1 VADPDQAR
9 GQVDSQMAQ
18 TDISNGCHPL
28 VLAPRGSGSG
38 IGDTEGP
45 KEARAKP
52 VCKSSTMKHDHVS
65 VFVPDAAE
73 QAAMR
78 SSRPPSHGSVR
89 AYDWIAHHRANRPLK
104 EAVRETETGRSF
116 TYQQLDR
123 RIDAMAAYLRSVG
136 VKRGDRVAVLAHN
149 GVEFFDVQFAC
160 ARTGAIAVLL
170 NWRLTVHELEY
181 ILNDSSPSVLVHD
194 VSFTDTALQ
203 LKKLCAITTLL
214 CIDMANADNPYEAAV
229 NAFDGHTVEAEELTH
244 DDVITI
250 MYTSGTT
257 GHPKGAMITHGM
269 NFWNCVNLGIPGGIG
284 LDTVHLSV
292 LPLFHT
298 GGLNCYSNPVLHAG
312 GTVVI
317 AKAFDPGQTLALLG
331 DPSQGITH
339 FFAVPAP
346 YQFMMQHPNF
356 ESTDLS
362 RLRIAGV
369 GGAPCALSIME
380 AWAGRGVLM
389 VQGFG
394 MTETS
399 PACIFLDPGDAMRKI
414 GSTGKALLHT
424 EMRIVN
430 EDGDDCQPNEI
441 GELWVAGPNI
451 TPGYW
456 NRPDATAAAFE
467 GRWLKTGDAA
477 RTDEEGFV
485 YIVDR
490 WKDMYI
496 SGGENVYPA
505 EVENVLYQLPQVA
518 EAAIIGIPNEKWGE
532 VGLAVIALKPGTSLD
547 RATVVEHC
555 VTRLAKFKVPADLAI
570 VDVLPR
576 NATGKVLKR
585 ELRTQFLGAD
595 APKIS

>member
-1 VADPDQAR
+1 MNENTGTAFVA
-9 GQVDSQMAQ
+9 
-18 TDISNGCHPL
+18 
-28 VLAPRGSGSG
+28 
-38 IGDTEGP
+38 
-45 KEARAKP
+45 
-52 VCKSSTMKHDHVS
+52 
-65 VFVPDAAE
+65 DAAE
-73 QAAMR
+73 RAAMR
-78 SSRPPSHGSVR
+78 SSRPAGSGTVR
-89 AYDWIAHHRANRPLK
+89 AYDWIGHHAAHRPSK
-104 EAVRETETGRSF
+104 EAIRDLSTGRSF
-116 TYQQLDR
+116 TYSQLDR
-123 RIDAMAAYLRSVG
+123 RADAMAAYLRSLG
-136 VKRGDRVAVLAHN
+136 IGRGDRVAVLAHN

-160 ARTGAIAVLL
+160 ARTGSIAVML
-170 NWRLTVHELEY
+170 NWRLTVPELEY
-181 ILNDSSPSVLVHD
+181 ILNDSSPSLLIHD
-194 VSFTDTALQ
+194 STFTDAANELQ
-203 LKKLCAITTLL
+203 RRCNVTSLL
-214 CIDMANADNPYEAAV
+214 GIDSSSFANPYEAAL
-229 NAFDGHTVEAEELTH
+229 APHDGQNGGREELTH

-269 NFWNCVNLGIPGGIG
+269 NFWNCINLGVPAGIG
-284 LDTVHLSV
+284 IDTVHLSV

-317 AKAFDPGQTLALLG
+317 LKAFDPGEALRILG
-331 DPSQGITH
+331 DPQHGITH

-346 YQFMMQHPNF
+346 YQFMMQHLDF
-356 ESTDLS
+356 ATTDLS
-362 RLRIAGV
+362 RLRVAGV
-369 GGAPCALSIME
+369 GGAPCALTIME

-399 PACIFLDPGDAMRKI
+399 PACIFLDSSEALRKV
-414 GSTGKALLHT
+414 GSTGKVLLHT

-430 EDGDDCQPNEI
+430 DEGGECGPDEI

-477 RTDEEGFV
+477 RTDDEGFV

-505 EVENVLYQLPQVA
+505 EIENVLYQLPQVA
-518 EAAIIGIPNEKWGE
+518 EAAIIGVPSEKWGE
-532 VGLAVIALKPGTSLD
+532 VGLAVLALKPGATID
-547 RATVVEHC
+547 RATVVDHC
-555 VTRLAKFKVPADLAI
+555 IRQLAKFKVPNDIAI
-570 VDVLPR
+570 VDALPR

-585 ELRTQFLGAD
+585 ELRIQFLGAD

>member
-1 VADPDQAR
+1 MDTTAPQAFAPDP
-9 GQVDSQMAQ
+9 
-18 TDISNGCHPL
+18 
-28 VLAPRGSGSG
+28 
-38 IGDTEGP
+38 
-45 KEARAKP
+45 
-52 VCKSSTMKHDHVS
+52 
-65 VFVPDAAE
+65 AE
-73 QAAMR
+73 RAAMR
-78 SSRPPSHGSVR
+78 SSRPAGHGTVR
-89 AYDWIAHHRANRPLK
+89 AYDWIAHHAANRPGK
-104 EAVRETETGRSF
+104 EAVRDLGTGRSF
-116 TYQQLDR
+116 TYAQLDR
-123 RIDAMAAYLRSVG
+123 RIDAMTAYFRSLG
-136 VKRGDRVAVLAHN
+136 IGRGDRVAVLAHN

-160 ARTGAIAVLL
+160 ARTGSIAVLL
-170 NWRLTVHELEY
+170 NWRLTVTELEY
-181 ILNDSSPSVLVHD
+181 ILNDSSPMLLVHD
-194 VSFTDTALQ
+194 STFGEAAGELQ
-203 LKKLCAITTLL
+203 RRCNVTTLL
-214 CIDMANADNPYEAAV
+214 SIDSSGSANPYESV
-229 NAFDGHTVEAEELTH
+229 VDQFMGQENSCEELTH

-269 NFWNCVNLGIPGGIG
+269 NFWNCINLGIPGGIG

-298 GGLNCYSNPVLHAG
+298 GGLNCYCNPVLHAG

-317 AKAFDPGQTLALLG
+317 LKAFDPGEALRVIG
-331 DPSQGITH
+331 DPKQGVTH

-346 YQFMMQHPNF
+346 YQFMMQHPDF
-356 ESTDLS
+356 ADTDLS
-362 RLRIAGV
+362 RLRVAGV
-369 GGAPCALSIME
+369 GGAPCALTIME
-380 AWAGRGVLM
+380 TWAGRGVNM

-399 PACIFLDPGDAMRKI
+399 PACIFLDPGDSLRKI
-414 GSTGKALLHT
+414 GSTGKVLLHT

-430 EDGDDCQPNEI
+430 DEGGDCGPNEI

-477 RTDEEGFV
+477 RTDDEGFV

-505 EVENVLYQLPQVA
+505 EIENVLYQLPQVA
-518 EAAIIGIPNEKWGE
+518 EAAIIGVPSDKWGE
-532 VGLAVIALKPGTSLD
+532 VGLAVIALKPGTTID

-555 VTRLAKFKVPADLAI
+555 VPRLAKFKVPSDIAI
-570 VDVLPR
+570 VEALPR

>member
-1 VADPDQAR
+1 MTSDPAL
-9 GQVDSQMAQ
+9 
-18 TDISNGCHPL
+18 P
-28 VLAPRGSGSG
+28 
-38 IGDTEGP
+38 
-45 KEARAKP
+45 
-52 VCKSSTMKHDHVS
+52 
-65 VFVPDAAE
+65 
-73 QAAMR
+73 MR
-78 SSRPPSHGSVR
+78 RPSEPVR
-89 AYDWIAHHRANRPLK
+89 AYDWIGHHALHRSTK
-104 EAVRETETGRSF
+104 QAVRDLGTKRNF
-116 TYQQLDR
+116 TYGELDA
-123 RIDAMAAYLRSVG
+123 RIDAMSAYLRSLG
-136 VKRGDRVAVLAHN
+136 IGRGDRVALLAQN
-149 GVEFFDVQFAC
+149 GVEYFDVQFAC

-170 NWRLTVHELEY
+170 NWRLTVTELDY
-181 ILNDSSPSVLVHD
+181 ILNDSTPKLLIHDAAFAEAAAELRGRANIASLLSINSSVD
-194 VSFTDTALQ
+194 A
-203 LKKLCAITTLL
+203 
-214 CIDMANADNPYEAAV
+214 ADNPYEVSIAAHGGV
-229 NAFDGHTVEAEELTH
+229 AVEREVLTH
-244 DDVITI
+244 DDVVSI

-284 LDTVHLSV
+284 LDTVHLNV

-298 GGLNCYSNPVLHAG
+298 GGLNCYCNPVLHAG

-317 AKAFDPGQTLALLG
+317 MKTFDPGEALRVLG
-331 DPSQGITH
+331 DSSEGVTH

-356 ESTDLS
+356 EQTDLS
-362 RLRIAGV
+362 RLRSAGV
-369 GGAPCALSIME
+369 GGAPCALSILE
-380 AWAGRGVLM
+380 SWAGRGVNL

-399 PACIFLDPGDAMRKI
+399 PACIFLDPADAIRKI
-414 GSTGKALLHT
+414 GSTGKVLLHT

-430 EDGDDCQPNEI
+430 DDGADCGPNEI

-456 NRPDATAAAFE
+456 NRPDATASSFE

-477 RTDEEGFV
+477 RTDDEGFV

-505 EVENVLYQLPQVA
+505 EIENVLYELPQVA
-518 EAAIIGIPNEKWGE
+518 EAAIIGVPSEKWGE
-532 VGLAVIALKPGTSLD
+532 VGLAVLALKPGTTID
-547 RATVVEHC
+547 RATVVAHC
-555 VTRLAKFKVPADLAI
+555 VSRLAKFKVPNDIAI
-570 VDVLPR
+570 VEVLPR

-585 ELRTQFLGAD
+585 ELRLTFVGAD

>member
-1 VADPDQAR
+1 MSSKSFESDPTQL
-9 GQVDSQMAQ
+9 QSM
-18 TDISNGCHPL
+18 T
-28 VLAPRGSGSG
+28 
-38 IGDTEGP
+38 
-45 KEARAKP
+45 
-52 VCKSSTMKHDHVS
+52 
-65 VFVPDAAE
+65 
-73 QAAMR
+73 
-78 SSRPPSHGSVR
+78 SSRPVGRGAVR
-89 AYDWIAHHRANRPLK
+89 AYDWVSHHSNHRPGK
-104 EAVRETETGRSF
+104 EAIRDIGTGRSF
-116 TYQQLDR
+116 TYSELDKR
-123 RIDAMAAYLRSVG
+123 VDNLAAYLGSIGVG
-136 VKRGDRVAVLAHN
+136 RGDRIAVLGYN
-149 GVEFFDVQFAC
+149 GIEFFDIQFAC
-160 ARTGAIAVLL
+160 ARTGSIAVML
-170 NWRLTVHELEY
+170 NWRLTVTELEY
-181 ILNDSSPSVLVHD
+181 ILNDSSPLILVHD
-194 VSFTDTALQ
+194 VSFTDEAKELQ
-203 LKKLCAITTLL
+203 RRCNIGTLL
-214 CIDMANADNPYEAAV
+214 AIDSTNTTGTPNPYEEALAR
-229 NAFDGHTVEAEELTH
+229 FEGHPVEREELTH
-244 DDVITI
+244 DDVIMI

-269 NFWNCVNLGIPGGIG
+269 NFWNAVNLGIPNGIG
-284 LDTVHLSV
+284 LESVHLSV

-298 GGLNCYSNPVLHAG
+298 GGLNCYSNPILHAG

-317 AKAFDPGQTLALLG
+317 MKTFDPGEALRILG
-331 DPSQGITH
+331 DPKQGITH

-346 YQFMMQHPNF
+346 YQFMMQHPDF
-356 ESTDLS
+356 ETTDLS
-362 RLRIAGV
+362 RLQAAGV
-369 GGAPCALSIME
+369 GGAPCALMIME

-399 PACIFLDPGDAMRKI
+399 PACIFLDPRDALRKI
-414 GSTGKALLHT
+414 GSTGKVLLHT

-430 EDGDDCQPNEI
+430 EHGDNCMSEEI

-456 NRPDATAAAFE
+456 NRPDATASSFE

-477 RTDEEGFV
+477 KMDDEGFV

-505 EVENVLYQLPQVA
+505 EIENVLYQLPQVA
-518 EAAIIGIPNEKWGE
+518 EAAIIGVPNEKWGE
-532 VGLAVIALKPGTSLD
+532 VGLAVLALKPGTTID

-555 VTRLAKFKVPADLAI
+555 LSRLAKFKVPNDIAI

-585 ELRTQFLGAD
+585 ELRTQFLGVD